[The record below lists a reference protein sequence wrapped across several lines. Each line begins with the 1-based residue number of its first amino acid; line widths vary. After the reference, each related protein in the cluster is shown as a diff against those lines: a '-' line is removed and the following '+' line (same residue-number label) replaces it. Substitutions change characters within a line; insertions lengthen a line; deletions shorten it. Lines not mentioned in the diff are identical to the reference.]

1 MSDSIHLALPYIAAS
16 QAQKHVTHNEALR
29 ILDALVMLAVKDRD
43 LSAPPGSPA
52 DGDRYLVKPAG
63 TGGFAARNNQIAH
76 YRDGGWV
83 FHAPQAGWLCYVEDE
98 DALIVFDGAA
108 WISLLQNVPRLGV
121 GTTADDT
128 NPFSA
133 KLNNALWTARYDSE
147 GGDGNLRYKLNKET
161 AGDVLSLLFQ
171 TGYSGRA
178 EIGLIGDDNL
188 ALKVSAD
195 GTAWTTAL
203 VIDRATGRMSA
214 AADPVAGLGVAT
226 RRYAD
231 SYAVLR
237 DLGAPRGLL
246 PGMKPAA
253 SRSSMGATLSD
264 AAKWIGGVLGPDG
277 NIYGM
282 PFNVTDILIVNPV
295 AGTAMRSAMGA
306 TLTGTGKW
314 LGGVMGQDGKLYGI
328 PADSTDILIID
339 TVAGTAS
346 RSAMGA
352 TLTGS
357 GKWRGGVLAPDGKIY
372 GIPFDATDILII
384 DPVAGT
390 AVRSAM
396 GATLTGTNKW
406 IGGVLGPNGKIYGIP
421 CNSTDIL
428 VIDPVAGTASRSA
441 MGATLTGTGKWFGG
455 ALGPDGRIYGI
466 PLDSADILIVDPL
479 AGTAAR
485 SAMGATLSG
494 GGGKWGGGAL
504 GPDGK
509 VYGIPF
515 NSTDILIIDPVAGTA
530 TRSAL
535 GATLTGGV
543 KWGGGV
549 LGPDGRIYGMPYD
562 STDVLLVGAF
572 LANFRS
578 DLLCSPYLNTL

>member
-1 MSDSIHLALPYIAAS
+1 MSDSIHLALPYIAAA

-29 ILDALVMLAVKDRD
+29 ILDTLVMLAVKDRD

-52 DGDRYLVKPAG
+52 EGERYLVKPTG
-63 TGGFAARNNQIAH
+63 SGGFAGRNNQLAH

-98 DALIVFDGAA
+98 DALIVFDGTA
-108 WISLLQNVPRLGV
+108 WTSSLQNVSRLGV
-121 GTTADDT
+121 GATADDT
-128 NPFSA
+128 NRFSA
-133 KLNNALWTARYDSE
+133 RLNNALWSALYDGD
-147 GGDGNLRYKLNKET
+147 GGDGSLRIKLNKEA

-171 TGYSGRA
+171 TAYSGRA
-178 EIGLIGDDNL
+178 EFGLIGDDNL
-188 ALKVSAD
+188 TLKVSAD
-195 GTAWTTAL
+195 GTAWTTA
-203 VIDRATGRMSA
+203 VTVDKTTGRLSI
-214 AADPVAGLGVAT
+214 AADPIAGLGVAT

-231 SYAVLR
+231 SYSVLR
-237 DLGAPRGLL
+237 DLGAPRALL
-246 PGMKPAA
+246 PGMTPAA
-253 SRSSMGATLSD
+253 SRSSMGATLSG

-282 PFNVTDILIVNPV
+282 PFNGTDILIINPV
-295 AGTAMRSAMGA
+295 AGTAARSAMGA

-314 LGGVMGQDGKLYGI
+314 LGGVMGPDGKLYGI

-339 TVAGTAS
+339 APAGTAS

-357 GKWRGGVLAPDGKIY
+357 GKWRGGVLGPDGKIY
-372 GIPFDATDILII
+372 GIPYDSTDILI
-384 DPVAGT
+384 V
-390 AVRSAM
+390 
-396 GATLTGTNKW
+396 
-406 IGGVLGPNGKIYGIP
+406 
-421 CNSTDIL
+421 
-428 VIDPVAGTASRSA
+428 DPVAGTASRSA
-441 MGATLTGTGKWFGG
+441 MGATLTGSAKWIGGVLAPNGKIYGIPCNSTDILIIDPVAGTATRSAMGATLTGSGKWFGG
-455 ALGPDGRIYGI
+455 ALGADGKVYGI

-479 AGTAAR
+479 AGTATR

-494 GGGKWGGGAL
+494 SGKWGGGAL

-515 NSTDILIIDPVAGTA
+515 NSIDILIIDPVAGTA

-535 GATLTGGV
+535 GATLTGSV
-543 KWGGGV
+543 KWGSGT
-549 LGPDGRIYGMPYD
+549 LGPDSRIYGIPYD
-562 STDVLLVGAF
+562 STDVLALGAF

-578 DLLCSPYLNTL
+578 ELLRSPYLNGL